1 MRLAYDSI
9 HMDGAAADDSAAT
22 SRDRRAGVV
31 RPFHTRSG
39 AVPASGFD
47 PLSLFSAEPAP
58 SAGKPAAAAPIVEP
72 SRTPSARRSLSKVSW
87 LLCGIVIGALAA
99 IAAPHVRIPGRTPA
113 APPARIAN
121 VESKPPA
128 ASPETIDA
136 SHHEPAP
143 AAPASPPVQPE
154 MPAASSS
161 TPSSARAA
169 APHAAAY
176 GWVTIAS
183 PFDVEV
189 FDGKSPVG
197 GSGAKVMLA
206 AGRHTVRLVNASLG
220 YDERRAVSVAAGKIA
235 RITIDAPKTTI
246 DINARPWADI
256 SIDGVDVGQT
266 PLAHV
271 PVSLGNHVVQFRHP
285 QLGEQRRTITV
296 TSRGPNRI
304 TADLMAK

>member
-1 MRLAYDSI
+1 M
-9 HMDGAAADDSAAT
+9 
-22 SRDRRAGVV
+22 
-31 RPFHTRSG
+31 
-39 AVPASGFD
+39 
-47 PLSLFSAEPAP
+47 
-58 SAGKPAAAAPIVEP
+58 
-72 SRTPSARRSLSKVSW
+72 
-87 LLCGIVIGALAA
+87 
-99 IAAPHVRIPGRTPA
+99 
-113 APPARIAN
+113 
-121 VESKPPA
+121 
-128 ASPETIDA
+128 
-136 SHHEPAP
+136 
-143 AAPASPPVQPE
+143 
-154 MPAASSS
+154 
-161 TPSSARAA
+161 
-169 APHAAAY
+169 
-176 GWVTIAS
+176 TIAS